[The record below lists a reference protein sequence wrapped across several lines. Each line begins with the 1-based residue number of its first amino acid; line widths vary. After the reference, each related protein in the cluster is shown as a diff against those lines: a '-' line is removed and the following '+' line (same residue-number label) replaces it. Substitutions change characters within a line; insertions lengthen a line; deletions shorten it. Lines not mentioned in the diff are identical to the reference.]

1 MSQQYESTINLQITP
16 ASIRMANKLNR
27 LSKNSRQN
35 KQHES
40 IIIYE
45 QSLLVSQATNR
56 RNLTIVGE

>member
-1 MSQQYESTINLQITP
+1 MSQQYESTINLQITA
-16 ASIRMANKLNR
+16 ASIRMTNKLNR